1 MIAPARGRG
10 RERERQEETERAG
23 EGERESLTLSFHCAI
38 AALIVSA
45 IAALYSVLRD
55 FIDSLCAIAA
65 LCLTTQCY
73 RSTFLFCPPI
83 DFLCAIA
90 AFCLTQC
97 YRSTFLFCPPFIVF
111 VLSQHF
117 LAFGQCYRSTSYPD
131 PLCAIAALLYH
142 HEHPC
147 AITALLLLCAIT
159 ALQTEDRIED
169 DVPTCFLQGPDR
181 GFRGLDLR
189 MWA

>member
-1 MIAPARGRG
+1 MIAPARGKGGRG

-23 EGERESLTLSFHCAI
+23 EGERESLTLSFHGAI

-65 LCLTTQCY
+65 L
-73 RSTFLFCPPI
+73 
-83 DFLCAIA
+83 
-90 AFCLTQC
+90 CLTQC

-117 LAFGQCYRSTSYPD
+117 LAFGQCYRSTSHPD

-147 AITALLLLCAIT
+147 AITALASMCYHST
-159 ALQTEDRIED
+159 SDRRSH
-169 DVPTCFLQGPDR
+169 R
-181 GFRGLDLR
+181 G
-189 MWA
+189 